1 MRWNATLW
9 LKVRAAGL
17 VLVCLLSLDASGQD
31 WSQWRG
37 GDRDGRVAE
46 FTAPAT
52 WPKELTKKWSVEI
65 GNGVATPSL
74 VGDRLYVFARKDG
87 NEIASCLNSETGDE
101 IWQDNYASEGTT
113 GGASGF
119 PGPRATPTVVDGKV
133 ITFGVRG
140 ILSCYD
146 AASGK
151 LLWRKDDFPGK
162 WPRFYVSSSPIVV
175 DGLCI
180 AQQGSE
186 EEGAIVAYDLASGEE
201 KWRSENMGPSYA
213 SPMVVE
219 VDGTKV
225 VIAATESNLVGLN
238 AADGK
243 EMWKIAFTQ
252 GRYNAAT
259 PIVDGQTLIL
269 AGPGSGI
276 SAIALVK
283 DGDMLTEEQLWTNT
297 DNSVQFSSPVLKDGY
312 VFGLSNNN
320 TLFAINTNTHETAWS
335 NPLGG
340 PEPPSPFGPGP
351 FGPGMF
357 GPGGSP
363 GRGDRG
369 GPGGPGGR
377 SDRPRE
383 NAPAGD
389 NARTSIP
396 REVLAQVVDPAA
408 AEVQAPA
415 VEQGEARES
424 ERGERSERM
433 DRGRGEGR
441 GPDGRRGFGRGRGGR
456 GGGRD
461 GYGSVVDAG
470 SVMMVLTPAMELV
483 VYEPSATEY
492 KELGRYKVA
501 ETATYAYP
509 VASGK
514 RIFIK
519 DQDNLSLWTAE

>member
-1 MRWNATLW
+1 MRWIA
-9 LKVRAAGL
+9 KGCVGIYA
-17 VLVCLLSLDASGQD
+17 VILLSLDAAGQD

-37 GDRDGRVAE
+37 DHRNGKATE
-46 FTAPAT
+46 FLSPVP
-52 WPKELTKKWSVEI
+52 WPKELTKKWSVEV

-74 VGDRLYVFARKDG
+74 VGNRMYVFSRQDG
-87 NEIASCLNSETGDE
+87 NEIARCLDAATGE
-101 IWQDNYASEGTT
+101 EVWQDAYPSEGTT

-119 PGPRATPTVVDGKV
+119 PGPRATPTVVDGKM
-133 ITFGVRG
+133 ITYGVRG
-140 ILSCYD
+140 VLSCLD
-146 AASGK
+146 ATSGDV
-151 LLWRKDDFPGK
+151 LWRNDDFAGK

-175 DGLCI
+175 DGACI
-180 AQQGSE
+180 AQRGSE
-186 EEGAIVAYDLASGEE
+186 EDGAIVAYDLVTGEE

-213 SPMVVE
+213 SPMLVD

-225 VIAATESNLVGLN
+225 VIAATENNLVGVS

-243 EMWKIAFTQ
+243 LVWKIAFTQ

-283 DGDMLTEEQLWTNT
+283 DGDALKEEQLWNNV
-297 DNSVQFSSPVLKDGY
+297 DNSVQFSSPVLKDGF

-320 TLFAINTNTHETAWS
+320 TLFAISTNTHETAWS

-357 GPGGSP
+357 GPGGP
-363 GRGDRG
+363 GRGRG
-369 GPGGPGGR
+369 GPREPG
-377 SDRPRE
+377 DRPRGE
-383 NAPAGD
+383 APTGEG
-389 NARTSIP
+389 TSAAIP
-396 REVLAQVVDPAA
+396 RAVLAQVADPPV

-415 VEQGEARES
+415 REQPEARERD
-424 ERGERSERM
+424 RGERM
-433 DRGRGEGR
+433 DRGGRGEGL
-441 GPDGRRGFGRGRGGR
+441 GPEGRRRFGRGGR
-456 GGGRD
+456 GGGRG

-470 SVMMVLTPAMELV
+470 AVMMVLTPAMELV
-483 VYEPSATEY
+483 VYEPTASEY

-519 DQDNLSLWTAE
+519 DQDNLTLWTVE